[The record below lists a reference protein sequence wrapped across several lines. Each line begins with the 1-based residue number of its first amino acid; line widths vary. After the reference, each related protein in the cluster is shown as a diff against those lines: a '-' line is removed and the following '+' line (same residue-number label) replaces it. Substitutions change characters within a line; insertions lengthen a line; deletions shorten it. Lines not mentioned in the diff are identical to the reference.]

1 MKLISTCK
9 DPGLFVFT
17 FDDGVSNNFERLL
30 DILAQEKIKATF
42 FIVGNTLLSGKKY
55 MLLHRAFMEGHTLGN
70 HTWSHANILKIS
82 LEQLDKEL
90 LDTETML
97 DKVSGNTRKLKFFRP
112 PYGAIDQVRYDHL
125 VAKGYKVVYWNL
137 DLNDWNVKISKATL
151 LNSYKKAIE
160 ESDPKVKSFISLQH
174 DMRINSVELVPD
186 IAKMIRDQGF
196 KIVSLAEGL

>member
-1 MKLISTCK
+1 
-9 DPGLFVFT
+9 
-17 FDDGVSNNFERLL
+17 
-30 DILAQEKIKATF
+30 
-42 FIVGNTLLSGKKY
+42 
-55 MLLHRAFMEGHTLGN
+55 
-70 HTWSHANILKIS
+70 
-82 LEQLDKEL
+82 
-90 LDTETML
+90 
-97 DKVSGNTRKLKFFRP
+97 
-112 PYGAIDQVRYDHL
+112 

-137 DLNDWNVKISKATL
+137 DLNDWNVKISKASL